1 MKPNKAMQ
9 HLQFVVDTQKTVST
23 NKIKDMV
30 DVVVSHNKMLQK
42 DNSRLRKKI
51 RKLNREVNK

>member
-9 HLQFVVDTQKTVST
+9 HLQFVVDTQKSVST

-30 DVVVSHNKMLQK
+30 DIVVSHNKMLQV

-51 RKLNREVNK
+51 S